1 MPSSISVRRMFTDEA
16 GDTRFDAFDVSMAVK
31 DYAPPAGPFLAA
43 EHQSAISY
51 TFFRLPPKWVGD
63 AHPVPFKCLVVCL
76 TGEFQFVTSTG
87 NSVVMRPGDKLLET
101 DTMGKGHV
109 TEVLSDVAVECLI
122 VRLE

>member
-1 MPSSISVRRMFTDEA
+1 MPSSIAVRRMFADEA
-16 GDTRFDAFDVSMAVK
+16 GDTRFDAFDLPMTSK
-31 DYAPPAGPFLAA
+31 EHAPPAGTFLAA

-51 TFFRLPPKWVGD
+51 TFFRLPPKWVRD

-87 NSVVMRPGDKLLET
+87 DAVIMRPGDKLLET
-101 DTMGKGHV
+101 DTTGKGHV
-109 TEVLSDVAVECLI
+109 TQVLSDIPVECLI